1 MRCINQRIW
10 QIYNIRKYHY
20 ITFLTIS
27 VLGSMI
33 EIIKDQVVYN
43 SGSNLEVACIYRN
56 STGVSTNSNFGSSQ
70 TLPMDDTQRRRQEA
84 VLRMI
89 ENARRTAK
97 EQDMA
102 NKVPTNTIIWLHNG
116 SIFSLRNR
124 RRVKTSRKYN
134 DEIHSILSIKS
145 AILSDSGNYSCVLGP
160 LPSNIG
166 TKKSPINQTIL
177 NTNYVSDTVRLVVV
191 NGEHSAAIYN
201 KEGTVAIEAEL
212 DLHQNFQAS
221 GESKCS
227 SVNQFLMIKFIVVL
241 YSLRE
246 LNSLMPV

>member
-1 MRCINQRIW
+1 M
-10 QIYNIRKYHY
+10 
-20 ITFLTIS
+20 TLLF
-27 VLGSMI
+27 LGSMI
-33 EIIKDQVVYN
+33 EIIRDQVVYN

-56 STGVSTNSNFGSSQ
+56 STGVSTNSDFGSSESF
-70 TLPMDDTQRRRQEA
+70 PKDDIQRRRQEA

-97 EQDMA
+97 EQDIA
-102 NKVPTNTIIWLHNG
+102 NKVPINTIIWLHNG

-134 DEIHSILSIKS
+134 DEIHSTLSIKS

-160 LPSNIG
+160 LPSTLA
-166 TKKSPINQTIL
+166 TKKSPINQTDL
-177 NTNYVSDTVRLVVV
+177 TTNYVSDTVRLVVV

-212 DLHQNFQAS
+212 DLHQNLQAS
-221 GESKCS
+221 GDMNIRSA
-227 SVNQFLMIKFIVVL
+227 NQYLIARLILVL
-241 YSLRE
+241 YSLKTY
-246 LNSLMPV
+246 LNSTVV

>member
-1 MRCINQRIW
+1 M
-10 QIYNIRKYHY
+10 
-20 ITFLTIS
+20 LLMIS
-27 VLGSMI
+27 ILGSMI
-33 EIIKDQVVYN
+33 EIIRDQVVYN

-56 STGVSTNSNFGSSQ
+56 STGVSTNSNFGSSKS
-70 TLPMDDTQRRRQEA
+70 LAKDDIQRRRQEA

-97 EQDMA
+97 EQDIA

-134 DEIHSILSIKS
+134 DEIHSILTIKS

-160 LPSNIG
+160 LLPSQG

-177 NTNYVSDTVRLVVV
+177 TTNYVSDTVRLVVV

-201 KEGTVAIEAEL
+201 KEGTVAIEADL
-212 DLHQNFQAS
+212 D
-221 GESKCS
+221 
-227 SVNQFLMIKFIVVL
+227 VNQNLLASSGPSVRIVNNFYIIEIIICL
-241 YSLRE
+241 FSLR
-246 LNSLMPV
+246 LYINSIIV

>member
-1 MRCINQRIW
+1 M
-10 QIYNIRKYHY
+10 
-20 ITFLTIS
+20 FLIIS
-27 VLGSMI
+27 ILGSMI
-33 EIIKDQVVYN
+33 EIIRDQVVYN

-56 STGVSTNSNFGSSQ
+56 STGVSTNSNFGSSKS
-70 TLPMDDTQRRRQEA
+70 LAKDDTQRRRQEA

-97 EQDMA
+97 EQDIA
-102 NKVPTNTIIWLHNG
+102 NKVPINTIIWLHNG

-134 DEIHSILSIKS
+134 DEIHSILTIKS

-160 LPSNIG
+160 LLPNQG

-177 NTNYVSDTVRLVVV
+177 TTNYVSDTVRLVVV

-201 KEGTVAIEAEL
+201 KEGTVAIEADL
-212 DLHQNFQAS
+212 DVNQNLLAS
-221 GESKCS
+221 SGPSVR
-227 SVNQFLMIKFIVVL
+227 SVNNFMIIKFIICLFSFRL
-241 YSLRE
+241 YINLII
-246 LNSLMPV
+246 V